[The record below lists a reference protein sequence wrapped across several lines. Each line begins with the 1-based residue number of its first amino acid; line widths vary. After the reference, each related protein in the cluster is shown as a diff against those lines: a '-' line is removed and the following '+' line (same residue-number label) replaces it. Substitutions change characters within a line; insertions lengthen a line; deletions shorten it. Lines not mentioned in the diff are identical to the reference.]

1 MPPTPENAATA
12 RPGPNFDPRRA
23 PGRDDPGHAE
33 NNGLHNNKNKN
44 IIIIILSTG
53 ADAMTP
59 QAPQIPADVRERI
72 IAAATDLFEQSG
84 RETMPTVDA
93 VRRAARVDMN
103 AASAVMKE
111 WRRAQTAQ
119 AAPVA
124 VAVPEVVQQ
133 ASSAAVATI
142 WQQAQELANESLRSA
157 QAAWETERAEL
168 DAMRQE
174 LAEAFERQAGE
185 LDATTA
191 ELAAE
196 KAATEKLAQ
205 ELAAVRQELGAA
217 QEQAH
222 TAEARAQE
230 IERRAD
236 ELRTELDRAHQ
247 DADQARGALAE
258 QQKASQAAAAQL
270 DQVRAEL
277 VKVQAKAEANEEAH
291 QEQRKTAAGEAHRMA
306 ERLTAAQ
313 AERDQATKAAA
324 QAREEAA
331 RLAGQLDT
339 LKEQSAAL
347 LARITPPAAEA
358 KPATRKKPGGE

>member
-1 MPPTPENAATA
+1 
-12 RPGPNFDPRRA
+12 
-23 PGRDDPGHAE
+23 
-33 NNGLHNNKNKN
+33 
-44 IIIIILSTG
+44 
-53 ADAMTP
+53 MTL

-133 ASSAAVATI
+133 ASSAATATI

-196 KAATEKLAQ
+196 KAAAEKLAQ
-205 ELAAVRQELGAA
+205 ELTAVRQELAAA

-230 IERRAD
+230 IERRAG

-247 DADQARGALAE
+247 DADQAR
-258 QQKASQAAAAQL
+258 AQL
-270 DQVRAEL
+270 DQVRGEL
-277 VKVQAKAEANEEAH
+277 AKVQARADADQEAH
-291 QEQRKTAAGEAHRMA
+291 QEQRKQAAAEAHRMA

-313 AERDQATKAAA
+313 AERDQAMKAAG

-331 RLAGQLDT
+331 RMAGQLDT

-347 LARITPPAAEA
+347 LARITPPAAEV
-358 KPATRKKPGGE
+358 KPTRKKPDSGE

>member
-1 MPPTPENAATA
+1 MHNKK
-12 RPGPNFDPRRA
+12 
-23 PGRDDPGHAE
+23 
-33 NNGLHNNKNKN
+33 NNN
-44 IIIIILSTG
+44 IILLILSTG
-53 ADAMTP
+53 ADAMTQ

-185 LDATTA
+185 LEATTA
-191 ELAAE
+191 ELTAE
-196 KAATEKLAQ
+196 KAAAEKLAQ
-205 ELAAVRQELGAA
+205 ELTAVRQELAA
-217 QEQAH
+217 ASERAA
-222 TAEARAQE
+222 TAEARAG
-230 IERRAD
+230 
-236 ELRTELDRAHQ
+236 ELRTELDRAHE
-247 DADQARGALAE
+247 DADQARRALAD
-258 QQKASQAAAAQL
+258 QQKAGQAVAAQL
-270 DQVRAEL
+270 DQVREEL
-277 VKVQAKAEANEEAH
+277 ATVRAKADAEREAH
-291 QEQRKTAAGEAHRMA
+291 QEQRKAAAVEAQRMA

-313 AERDQATKAAA
+313 AERDQAAKATA

-331 RLAGQLDT
+331 RMAGQLDT

>member
-1 MPPTPENAATA
+1 
-12 RPGPNFDPRRA
+12 
-23 PGRDDPGHAE
+23 
-33 NNGLHNNKNKN
+33 
-44 IIIIILSTG
+44 
-53 ADAMTP
+53 MTP

-196 KAATEKLAQ
+196 KAATEKAAAADAAAQ
-205 ELAAVRQELGAA
+205 PAGAA
-217 QEQAH
+217 Q
-222 TAEARAQE
+222 
-230 IERRAD
+230 
-236 ELRTELDRAHQ
+236 
-247 DADQARGALAE
+247 
-258 QQKASQAAAAQL
+258 
-270 DQVRAEL
+270 
-277 VKVQAKAEANEEAH
+277 
-291 QEQRKTAAGEAHRMA
+291 
-306 ERLTAAQ
+306 
-313 AERDQATKAAA
+313 
-324 QAREEAA
+324 
-331 RLAGQLDT
+331 
-339 LKEQSAAL
+339 
-347 LARITPPAAEA
+347 
-358 KPATRKKPGGE
+358 